1 MCTECTDGTLEGFEI
16 CGHDGQW
23 SPAEARIASADTVTV
38 NSTQVTEPV
47 AIRYGWY
54 TVSHRH
60 DAINP
65 GTACDASVGQ
75 ARIFALLI
83 MLASA
88 CIGCLP
94 AAADGHPPDVLA
106 LVDADQSTHTG
117 DPGQDGTDGRINLA
131 AIAYHYTHA
140 SSYRDGSSPAPNA
153 IDGKPE
159 TAWYLANT
167 VTEAWVETSLG
178 VPTPIDRIVLS
189 EPRRLIRWHRV
200 SIHDAD
206 GWRPLYEGKGLDPQ
220 GRSFPAVVAGALRI
234 EIRTAGGGGLSEI
247 AVYRAPSQ
255 PSPAGAGF
263 ILRPEPRVVGTSMAY
278 VGFSSVHIVDGEN
291 QAAWLRFMGV
301 NGVRTWYTA
310 SRHVKKEDLRLG
322 DPVTT
327 VEDFA
332 RRRAAVRADPARCG
346 VIDWETLARRSASR
360 FVEKDSVFTVDHAN
374 LLLRRLGI
382 TPLCELNG
390 GGWDEN
396 WQNAWRNWATL
407 YAWVFHQ
414 ARTAGVCHYEYAN
427 EPETFAFK
435 LKPEIY
441 VRSIQIYADAVRSA
455 VEDVNRLH
463 GTALKPVFVAPVL
476 AGSGTSELARGMMR
490 TLRTDFQGGRADPPL
505 VQWFCKHRYNSR
517 PRSYVAEID
526 EMNAMMRT
534 ESPDR
539 EALPIIYSE
548 FNHSTGRMWARPET
562 AFTCDTP
569 VVFRNQASVW
579 GLATSAGV
587 KALYQFKFANHQ
599 RKSNSV
605 CKTLVREHDPDVP
618 AGSDADI
625 GDSTKNAEVTRL
637 FAEGFAQA
645 RPLLAPG
652 CRSADINV
660 VPLCSR
666 DPASGRIHLWLPQPN
681 SRRDY
686 PISLDLGGLAI
697 PPGALLQIKEVSAAR
712 FGETVLRTPVT
723 DKPFALVQPRD
734 SVWLVGIEPRSCR
747 LESIAPE
754 ADGEVRQG
762 AEADGRFGKAPAM
775 GVRQGS
781 DGNNRIAFIRFRLP
795 ADSATAQR
803 VLLRVHGQA
812 LGPAGEAFDLLVYG
826 SPAAD
831 WDERTLSARQ
841 APAVCRTVSAMAK
854 VDLTTRPVGHLSFV
868 PGATK
873 RDAWIDVTSY
883 VSEHP
888 GAAVTFILIKEK
900 KYPDDDFQACTAEFA
915 TREAPQEG
923 HRPVLE
929 LWRWL

>member
-1 MCTECTDGTLEGFEI
+1 M
-16 CGHDGQW
+16 Q
-23 SPAEARIASADTVTV
+23 ASA
-38 NSTQVTEPV
+38 
-47 AIRYGWY
+47 G
-54 TVSHRH
+54 
-60 DAINP
+60 
-65 GTACDASVGQ
+65 
-75 ARIFALLI
+75 
-83 MLASA
+83 
-88 CIGCLP
+88 IGCLP
-94 AAADGHPPDVLA
+94 VAAADGQPPNALA
-106 LVDADQSTHTG
+106 LVEADQSTHTG
-117 DPGQDGTDGRINLA
+117 DQGQDGPNGRINLA
-131 AIAYHYTHA
+131 AISYHYTHV
-140 SSYRDGSSPAPNA
+140 SSYSDGGHAAPNA
-153 IDGKPE
+153 IDGNPK
-159 TAWYLANT
+159 TAWYMAKMAA
-167 VTEAWVETSLG
+167 EAWIETSLG
-178 VPTPIDRIVLS
+178 VPTPIHRIVLS
-189 EPRRLIRWHRV
+189 EPKPLICWHRV

-206 GWRPLYEGKGLDPQ
+206 GWRPLYEGNGLDPQ
-220 GRSFPAVVAGALRI
+220 GRNFPAVVAGALRI
-234 EIRTAGGGGLSEI
+234 EIRTSGGGGLSEI
-247 AVYRAPSQ
+247 GVYRDPSQ
-255 PSPAGAGF
+255 TMPTSPVV
-263 ILRPEPRVVGTSMAY
+263 ILRPEQKVVGTSMEY
-278 VGFSSVHIVDGEN
+278 VGFSSVHLVEGEN

-310 SRHVKKEDLRLG
+310 RRHVKKEDLRLG
-322 DPVTT
+322 DPITT

-332 RRRAAVRADPARCG
+332 RRRAAVRADPVRCG
-346 VIDWETLARRSASR
+346 VIVWETLARRSASR

-374 LLLRRLGI
+374 LLLRKLGI

-390 GGWDEN
+390 GDWDEH
-396 WQNAWRNWATL
+396 WQTAWNNWATL

-441 VRSIQIYADAVRSA
+441 VRSIRVYADAVRSA

-463 GTALKPVFVAPVL
+463 GTALKPVFAAPVL
-476 AGSGTSELARGMMR
+476 AGSGTSELARGMVR

-517 PRSYVAEID
+517 PYSYVAEID
-526 EMNAMMRT
+526 EMNAMMRR

-548 FNHSTGRMWARPET
+548 FNHSTGANWARPET
-562 AFTCDTP
+562 PFTCDTP

-579 GLATSAGV
+579 GLTTRAGV

-605 CKTLVREHDPDVP
+605 CKTLGREHDPDVP

-645 RPLLAPG
+645 RPLLNPG

-660 VPLCSR
+660 NPLCSR
-666 DPASGRIHLWLPQPN
+666 DPATGRIHLWLPQPN
-681 SRRDY
+681 SRTDY
-686 PISLDLGGLAI
+686 PISLDLRGLAI
-697 PPGALLQIKEVSAAR
+697 PPGALLQIKEVSASR
-712 FGETVLRTPVT
+712 FGETVLRAPVT
-723 DKPFALVQPRD
+723 DKPFELVQPRD
-734 SVWLVGIEPRSCR
+734 SVWLVGIEPRPCR
-747 LESIAPE
+747 LQVLAPE

-762 AEADGRFGKAPAM
+762 TEADDRFGNAPTM

-812 LGPAGEAFDLLVYG
+812 QGPAGEALDLLVYG

-831 WDERTLSARQ
+831 WDERTLSARK

-868 PGATK
+868 PGATE
-873 RDAWIDVTSY
+873 RHAWIDVTSY
-883 VSEHP
+883 LSEHP
-888 GAAVTFILIKEK
+888 GTAVTFILIKEK
-900 KYPDDDFQACTAEFA
+900 KYPEDDFRAYTATVA
-915 TREAPQEG
+915 TREQAQED
-923 HRPVLE
+923 RKPALE
-929 LWRWL
+929 LWR